1 MKNIVE
7 NNYGE
12 VTVVE
17 HSDYKWGV
25 IDSNGNEIVPFG
37 KYDWIEGF
45 EHGLCRVKI
54 GNQPSNLANNGN
66 KWGIINEKGEEVLPC
81 VYDEV
86 WMFKGKNRYSTRVVK
101 DGIARE
107 VYFHDLD
114 PSLPKRGVKP
124 HNYSYGRYYGERKT
138 YDDYNGT
145 YVQDVMGWSDQDIND
160 VLDGEPDAY
169 WNID

>member
-54 GNQPSNLANNGN
+54 GNQPSNLRELS
-66 KWGIINEKGEEVLPC
+66 KMVLQERSIFTTLIRHCRSEV
-81 VYDEV
+81 
-86 WMFKGKNRYSTRVVK
+86 
-101 DGIARE
+101 
-107 VYFHDLD
+107 
-114 PSLPKRGVKP
+114 
-124 HNYSYGRYYGERKT
+124 
-138 YDDYNGT
+138 
-145 YVQDVMGWSDQDIND
+145 
-160 VLDGEPDAY
+160 
-169 WNID
+169 